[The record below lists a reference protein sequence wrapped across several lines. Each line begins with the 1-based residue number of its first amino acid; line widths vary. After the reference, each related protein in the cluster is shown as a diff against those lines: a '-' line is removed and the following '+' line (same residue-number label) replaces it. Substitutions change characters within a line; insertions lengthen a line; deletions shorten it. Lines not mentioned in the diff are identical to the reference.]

1 MVKSVFLV
9 LVNLSHSLSIAS
21 PHLHLLTCTTSIA
34 PPLSHHLTCTSSL
47 APPHL
52 HLLTCNSSPAP
63 PQMHYYKKMTT
74 RGPWPE
80 VGISQQTKKFSF
92 PACETRTRIPCAGH
106 DYSKLD
112 MSEYPLAIWN
122 HATEERV
129 KVFTHQTDSS
139 LLV

>member
-1 MVKSVFLV
+1 MARNIVESIPIVELKNNW
-9 LVNLSHSLSIAS
+9 NLPANFK
-21 PHLHLLTCTTSIA
+21 LLQA
-34 PPLSHHLTCTSSL
+34 
-47 APPHL
+47 
-52 HLLTCNSSPAP
+52 
-63 PQMHYYKKMTT
+63 T
-74 RGPWPE
+74 RN
-80 VGISQQTKKFSF
+80 F

-122 HATEERV
+122 YATEERV